1 MKYDCHVKFKSLP
14 LGTCQKQA
22 GIWQSPIWLVFQR
35 LAWHKSNI
43 AHAIFVVEKRRTLHC
58 IHTDWK
64 TSRPT
69 TASNLYTA
77 NQGRWHTLWGGS
89 VLVVAASSH
98 VRKSTGP
105 QKRFVQI
112 CENDE
117 SRTNQNIFKS
127 NCAALCHFVNAN
139 SHCELWD
146 LRWFG
151 TYAGHFMQKLGHG
164 TSSQWDT
171 RLPLSAMHMCG
182 DANDARFALVERN
195 KVLDCCWTI
204 WSNWHCFLCICF
216 LRLVLH
222 VTEHWWPTLG
232 VTCKNLVQRWWHK
245 NRIHIPKRLDFTKRI
260 SKTGLCT
267 SKARR
272 RPAMYWN
279 ALRVLLECLFAFFLA
294 VVCEHKQCKKGTK
307 SSKLYQFG

>member
-1 MKYDCHVKFKSLP
+1 MAKCFFPASHLLCEVELDIPTKKQSPTSHNGFCCQMKYDCHVKFKSLP

-105 QKRFVQI
+105 QKRFV
-112 CENDE
+112 
-117 SRTNQNIFKS
+117 KM
-127 NCAALCHFVNAN
+127 V
-139 SHCELWD
+139 
-146 LRWFG
+146 
-151 TYAGHFMQKLGHG
+151 
-164 TSSQWDT
+164 
-171 RLPLSAMHMCG
+171 
-182 DANDARFALVERN
+182 
-195 KVLDCCWTI
+195 
-204 WSNWHCFLCICF
+204 
-216 LRLVLH
+216 
-222 VTEHWWPTLG
+222 
-232 VTCKNLVQRWWHK
+232 
-245 NRIHIPKRLDFTKRI
+245 
-260 SKTGLCT
+260 KTGQTKIFSGPTVQLCF
-267 SKARR
+267 
-272 RPAMYWN
+272 MI
-279 ALRVLLECLFAFFLA
+279 L
-294 VVCEHKQCKKGTK
+294 
-307 SSKLYQFG
+307 